1 MQISE
6 VRTVSA
12 DEAALTK
19 GDGLTVKLRSLEV
32 GQGFDVSGVTRQ
44 YIAGRVSYYGAR
56 LNRKFGT
63 RETSPGTILIFR
75 KA

>member
-1 MQISE
+1 MQVSG

-12 DEAALTK
+12 EETATSKADSLT
-19 GDGLTVKLRSLEV
+19 DNLRSIEV
-32 GQGFDVSGVTRQ
+32 GQGFEVSGVTRP

-63 RETSPGTILIFR
+63 REISPGTILIFR
-75 KA
+75 RS